1 MALIKSHLLL
11 EENSFLPTP
20 TISKDD
26 DSKRLTTNIE
36 VIHTNA
42 LKKEEQQLQ
51 KSSLPSFSEK
61 VAHAVIAANI
71 EPLPNEIIN
80 STSSEQHARRTVT
93 FDDDKASSRSI
104 SNQPIRTSYINF
116 RLPYHN
122 SIPNNQQETELSNNR
137 HSFDI
142 GVGSDSLRLTRQDLT
157 NLFSEAEYIPG
168 GFVNLDHE
176 LEEELLNDFAD
187 EFDDE
192 TTRRN
197 RYSSSIRSSEHT
209 INVTRE
215 PIELWQRARILIA
228 VHLYKIQNKTLNS
241 YDNTFSTSKIIEPSK
256 RKTID
261 DNRLSNEIDQ
271 FDYLEKLFEPKENIE
286 ERKITFGLSIIQQFS
301 LDSSQQYQ
309 CVDFYDVGEGY
320 IIMCNVVN
328 LGKPQ
333 VNIKDYSHLGQL
345 QLYDKS
351 NNKKCQ
357 ISEPILNLTTDP
369 SLTTASKLVVYPINK
384 KSSNKIQSIEFDCP
398 FQFNFMI
405 CIPIHRLILG
415 FINIKKQKSL
425 MIIIGDASRKGV
437 FLSKQDLPDY
447 IYCILYIHESTMLFA
462 GMKN

>member
-328 LGKPQ
+328 LDKPQ